1 MKTRT
6 TSFALIALLCAGGA
20 MTVQAHVDFAY
31 SDSGATHWLTHD
43 AQTGSSP
50 TQDPRAPFGYVVAS
64 PADRIVNIDGRSRHL
79 NVTRLETVQ
88 LNNAAGKS
96 VTWKFDT
103 FGTRAFPLSNVISGY
118 EGITVYVAESP
129 MYQGG

>member
-1 MKTRT
+1 MRRRRG
-6 TSFALIALLCAGGA
+6 GGA
-20 MTVQAHVDFAY
+20 GTVAFAY

-50 TQDPRAPFGYVVAS
+50 TQDQRAPFGYVVAS
-64 PADRIVNIDGRSRHL
+64 PADRIVNIEGRSKYL

-88 LNNAAGKS
+88 LNAAGKS

-103 FGTRAFPLSNVISGY
+103 FGTRPFFSLTTVIPGY
-118 EGITVYVAESP
+118 NSVTVYVAESP